1 MQLCQ
6 AASAVGVQPI
16 SETRMVFKFS
26 LENTRHITRHLSL
39 SSFFTD
45 VNPLKSLAQ
54 YSLKCLFRPLRYCWW
69 GGGALGNCFYLSP
82 DAVSIAYVK
91 F

>member
-1 MQLCQ
+1 MSIQ
-6 AASAVGVQPI
+6 AIKILLV
-16 SETRMVFKFS
+16 
-26 LENTRHITRHLSL
+26 
-39 SSFFTD
+39 
-45 VNPLKSLAQ
+45 
-54 YSLKCLFRPLRYCWW
+54 